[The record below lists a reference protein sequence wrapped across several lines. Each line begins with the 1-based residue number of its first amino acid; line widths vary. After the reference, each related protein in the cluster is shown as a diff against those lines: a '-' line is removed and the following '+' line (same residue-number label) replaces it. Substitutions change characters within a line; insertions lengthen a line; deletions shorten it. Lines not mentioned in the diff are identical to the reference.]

1 MTYLQYHLVF
11 IVPVLLVLGLVSWRE
26 TRGGRSLAGAFREH
40 RWAWRTLLLFPLI
53 PLVYTTPWDNYLV
66 YKGVWFYPPE
76 RVLGRLGYVPYEEYA
91 FFILQTLITSLWLY
105 VLLRRS
111 GKTQVEAARVSPR
124 PLTSRWGQAVFWLA
138 VAFAGVV
145 MLKFEPTFYLGL
157 ILAWACPVLSG
168 LSAFGG
174 DLIFGRPRVY
184 WLAVLPP
191 TLYLWATD
199 LFAIKSGIWSIS
211 PKFTLGRNLFGILP
225 AEEMTF
231 FLITNLLV
239 VTGVLA
245 FLHPEALT
253 RVNRLSALLRGGT
266 VRPWMVLTALYGL
279 SKIPV
284 PLWPAGFPLLGTLG
298 TGLLFLAAL
307 SFAWDKVGAAQA
319 LGLAAVAFLAG
330 LGVELLGSRTGFPF
344 GLYSYAG
351 APGPLL
357 LGVPLLVPL
366 GWFAM
371 TLSAALLARGRPWLT
386 GLLLVAWDVGLEPLM
401 TQQGF
406 WSWQDPAPL
415 WAGAPLQNFL
425 AWFVVGVILNFV
437 FKEVAPGLFAA
448 KTPLP
453 VTMFRPVTTFAAAY
467 LLETAFMPGGLLLL
481 GAGWAAALFT
491 FACMG
496 GLALIALLPS
506 AGRREWPSSR
516 RA

>member
-11 IVPVLLVLGLVSWRE
+11 IVPLLLALGVVTWRE
-26 TRGGRSLAGAFREH
+26 TRGGRSLAGAFRED
-40 RWAWRTLLLFPLI
+40 RWAWRTFALFPFI

-66 YKGVWFYPPE
+66 FKGVWFYPPE

-91 FFILQTLITSLWLY
+91 FFILQTLITSMWLFF
-105 VLLRRS
+105 LLRRS
-111 GKTQVEAARVSPR
+111 GKTQAEAAQISPR
-124 PLTSRWGQAVFWLA
+124 PWLTRWGQAAFWLA
-138 VAFAGVV
+138 LAFAGAV

-174 DLIFGRPRVY
+174 DLVFGRPRLY
-184 WLAVLPP
+184 WLATLPP

-199 LFAIKSGIWSIS
+199 LFAIRNGIWGIS
-211 PKFTLGRNLFGILP
+211 PKFTLGWNLFGVLP

-245 FLHPEALT
+245 FLHPVALV
-253 RVNRLSALLRGGT
+253 RVNRLSALLRGGM
-266 VRPWMVLTALYGL
+266 VRPWMVLTALYAL

-307 SFAWDKVGAAQA
+307 SFALERAGARAV
-319 LGLAAVAFLAG
+319 LLAAVAFLGG

-371 TLSAALLARGRPWLT
+371 TLSASLLARGRPWLT

-401 TQQGF
+401 TSQGF
-406 WSWQDPAPL
+406 WSWQDPAGL
-415 WAGAPLQNFL
+415 WAGAPLQNFV

-437 FKEVAPGLFAA
+437 FKELAPGLFTANA
-448 KTPLP
+448 R
-453 VTMFRPVTTFAAAY
+453 RPVTTFAAAY

-496 GLALIALLPS
+496 GLALLALLPGL
-506 AGRREWPSSR
+506 GRREWPSSR

>member
-11 IVPVLLVLGLVSWRE
+11 ILPVLLALGVVTWRE
-26 TRGGRSLAGAFREH
+26 TRGGKSLAGAFREH
-40 RWAWRTLLLFPLI
+40 KWAWRTFALFPFI
-53 PLVYTTPWDNYLV
+53 PLLYTTPWDNYLV
-66 YKGVWFYPPE
+66 FKGVWFYPPE

-91 FFILQTLITSLWLY
+91 FFILQTLITSLWLFFW
-105 VLLRRS
+105 LRRS
-111 GKTQVEAARVSPR
+111 GQTQAEAACVSPR
-124 PLTSRWGQAVFWLA
+124 PRLTRWGQAVFWLGL
-138 VAFAGVV
+138 AFVGA
-145 MLKFEPTFYLGL
+145 LLLRSASTFYLGL

-174 DLIFGRPRVY
+174 DLIFGRPKVY
-184 WLAVLPP
+184 WLAALPP

-199 LFAIKSGIWSIS
+199 LYAIHNGIWGIS
-211 PKFTLGRNLFGILP
+211 PRSTLGWNLFGILP
-225 AEEMTF
+225 VEEMVF

-245 FLHPEALT
+245 FLHPVALT
-253 RVNRLSALLRGGT
+253 RVNRLADLLKTGT
-266 VRPWMVLTALYGL
+266 VRPWMVLTALYAL

-307 SFAWDKVGAAQA
+307 SFAWERVGARAI
-319 LGLAAVAFLAG
+319 LLAAVAFLGG

-371 TLSAALLARGRPWLT
+371 TFSASLLARGRPWLT

-401 TQQGF
+401 TKQGF
-406 WSWQDPAPL
+406 WSWQDPAGI
-415 WAGAPLQNFL
+415 WAGAPFQNFL

-437 FKEVAPGLFAA
+437 FREIAPELFTTEVH
-448 KTPLP
+448 
-453 VTMFRPVTTFAAAY
+453 RPVTTFAVAY

-481 GAGWAAALFT
+481 GVGWGAALFT
-491 FACMG
+491 FVCMG
-496 GLALIALLPS
+496 GLALIALLP
-506 AGRREWPSSR
+506 GTRRREWPSSR